1 LVLKRSFCGSVFFVY
16 GLDFRGLCMGLLK
29 INGKEEMF
37 SDNKMPATITD
48 LLRRLGVD
56 STTVVA
62 ELEGQIIERKNFS
75 TTPLLAGQT
84 IELVRFVPG
93 G

>member
-1 LVLKRSFCGSVFFVY
+1 
-16 GLDFRGLCMGLLK
+16 MGLLK
-29 INGKEEMF
+29 INGKEEIF
-37 SDNKMPATITD
+37 PDNKMPATIAE
-48 LLRRLGVD
+48 LLRQLGVD

-62 ELEGQIIERKNFS
+62 ELDGQIVERAKFS
-75 TTPLLAGQT
+75 TTNLRDGQS

>member
-1 LVLKRSFCGSVFFVY
+1 LRERFFVY
-16 GLDFRGLCMGLLK
+16 GLDFRELRMGLLK
-29 INGKEEMF
+29 INGKEEIF
-37 SDNKMPATITD
+37 PDNKIPATIAE
-48 LLRRLGVD
+48 LLRQLGVD

-62 ELEGQIIERKNFS
+62 ELEGQIVERAKFS
-75 TTPLLAGQT
+75 TTNLRDGQN

>member
-1 LVLKRSFCGSVFFVY
+1 MS
-16 GLDFRGLCMGLLK
+16 LLK
-29 INGKEEMF
+29 INGKEEIF
-37 SDNKMPATITD
+37 PDNKMPATVAD
-48 LLRRLGVD
+48 LLRQLGVD

-75 TTPLLAGQT
+75 ITPLRAGQN

>member
-1 LVLKRSFCGSVFFVY
+1 
-16 GLDFRGLCMGLLK
+16 MGLLK
-29 INGKEEMF
+29 VNGKEQTF
-37 SDNKMPATITD
+37 PDNKMPATVAD
-48 LLRRLGVD
+48 LLRQLGVD

-62 ELEGQIIERKNFS
+62 ELEGQIIERRNFS
-75 TTPLLAGQT
+75 TTPLHAGQN

>member
-1 LVLKRSFCGSVFFVY
+1 
-16 GLDFRGLCMGLLK
+16 MGFLK
-29 INGKEEMF
+29 INGKDQVF
-37 SDNKMPATITD
+37 PDNKMPATVAD
-48 LLRRLGVD
+48 LLRQLGVD

-62 ELEGQIIERKNFS
+62 ELDGQIIERKNF
-75 TTPLLAGQT
+75 TTTTLNAGQN

>member
-1 LVLKRSFCGSVFFVY
+1 
-16 GLDFRGLCMGLLK
+16 MGLLK
-29 INGKEEMF
+29 INGKEEIF
-37 SDNKMPATITD
+37 PDNKMPATIAD

-56 STTVVA
+56 STTVVT
-62 ELEGQIIERKNFS
+62 ELNGQIVERAKFS
-75 TTPLLAGQT
+75 TTNLCDGQS

>member
-1 LVLKRSFCGSVFFVY
+1 LFY
-16 GLDFRGLCMGLLK
+16 GLDFRGLSMGLLK
-29 INGKEEMF
+29 INGKEQEF
-37 SDNKMPATITD
+37 ADDKMPATIAD

-56 STTVVA
+56 TTTVVA
-62 ELEGQIIERKNFS
+62 ELDGQIVERKNFS
-75 TTPLLAGQT
+75 ITPVRAGQN

>member
-1 LVLKRSFCGSVFFVY
+1 
-16 GLDFRGLCMGLLK
+16 MGLLK
-29 INGKEEMF
+29 INGKEQVF
-37 SDNKMPATITD
+37 HDGKMPATVAD
-48 LLRRLGVD
+48 LLLQLGVD

-62 ELEGQIIERKNFS
+62 ELDGQIIERKNF
-75 TTPLLAGQT
+75 TTTTLSAGQN

>member
-1 LVLKRSFCGSVFFVY
+1 
-16 GLDFRGLCMGLLK
+16 MGLLK
-29 INGKEEMF
+29 INGKEEIF
-37 SDNKMPATITD
+37 PDNKMPATVAD
-48 LLRRLGVD
+48 LLSILGVD

-62 ELEGQIIERKNFS
+62 ELEGRIIERKNFS
-75 TTPLLAGQT
+75 TTSLQAGQT